1 MAATLKEELEKDY
14 LVEVSFSGE
23 DGEYQAEVNACD
35 LIILDLGLP
44 DKNGLEVCRNIRIR
58 RIQVP
63 LLVLTGE
70 YDVQT
75 KVALFEAGADDYLIK
90 PFNFAELKV
99 RIRALL
105 RRQQQVFISHVL
117 STQDLTLDLN
127 KKIVKRGVTNISLR
141 RKEFYLLEYLVRNA
155 GNVVSRTMILDNVW
169 ESDCDSLTNI
179 VDVHIK
185 YLRDQIDRS
194 FKKKLIKTV
203 HGLGYKLE
211 A

>member
-105 RRQQQVFISHVL
+105 RRQQHVLVSHVL